1 MTAGAPPPVPP
12 RTSRTA
18 LDGIAAS
25 RVRTNR
31 HATIGILH
39 ASGRTADLRERGRVQ
54 TKAKYREKY
63 HQPEISHD
71 LSFACQSESSEVPT
85 SNQYATTPSSERS
98 ASLAKCVAFASSF
111 WRIETETSSNA
122 IAMKRRVQDLQ
133 PKLRFI
139 LEVMRPPL

>member
-31 HATIGILH
+31 NATVGILH

-71 LSFACQSESSEVPT
+71 LSFARQSESSEVPT

-98 ASLAKCVAFASSF
+98 ASLAKCVAS
-111 WRIETETSSNA
+111 RVILLEDRNGDLIKRNRNETATSGLA
-122 IAMKRRVQDLQ
+122 T
-133 PKLRFI
+133 
-139 LEVMRPPL
+139 